1 MPMEKF
7 RMKSPTIALFKEDG
21 REVAHMVPQGATV
34 LVAADKVQKDKFV
47 EVVWDDMKARM
58 FKQDLR
64 SRGVKVE

>member
-1 MPMEKF
+1 MPMETF

-34 LVAADKVQKDKFV
+34 LVAADKVKKDKFV
-47 EVVWDDMKARM
+47 EVVWDDMKVLM
-58 FKQDLR
+58 FLQDIR

>member
-34 LVAADKVQKDKFV
+34 MVEADKVQKDKFV
-47 EVVWDDMKARM
+47 EVVWDDVKALM